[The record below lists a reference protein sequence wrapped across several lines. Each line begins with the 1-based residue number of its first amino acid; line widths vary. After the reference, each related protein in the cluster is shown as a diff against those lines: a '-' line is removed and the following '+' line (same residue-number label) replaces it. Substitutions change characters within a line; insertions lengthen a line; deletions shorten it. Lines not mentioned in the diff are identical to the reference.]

1 MSRREFQ
8 RKAEALKKLGDA
20 GKLVTIEKV
29 KRDPS
34 VTKCYKSDLIK
45 RIWRQYEVRNRDFA
59 SKLIERVKRRMQS
72 DHVWELQLGGPDT
85 RSNLKMLDTF
95 TNWHIGTQQIW
106 PQIRNLPV
114 GAPIK
119 IRIL

>member
-1 MSRREFQ
+1 MRCNQ
-8 RKAEALKKLGDA
+8 
-20 GKLVTIEKV
+20 
-29 KRDPS
+29 P
-34 VTKCYKSDLIK
+34 
-45 RIWRQYEVRNRDFA
+45 
-59 SKLIERVKRRMQS
+59 
-72 DHVWELQLGGPDT
+72 DHVWELRLGGPDT

-114 GAPIK
+114 GTPIK